1 MSQGFNIAVSA
12 ADVAGINADAIAAEL
27 AANGQQTAKVRDEFI
42 PAALTAATAL
52 ATALAEGPFS
62 VNIYGVDRTATQGEF
77 TVLTVTVSSFVTTG
91 EPAHVVSEPAPSAV
105 VNETT
110 AVPAT
115 ATAEPTVLEA
125 TLAEPAPADTVP
137 NTEVLP
143 EGSAPSAP
151 VEPAPGA
158 PVA

>member
-91 EPAHVVSEPAPSAV
+91 EPPHIVSEPAPA
-105 VNETT
+105 E
-110 AVPAT
+110 APAP
-115 ATAEPTVLEA
+115 APTVLEA

-143 EGSAPSAP
+143 EGSAPSAQ

>member
-1 MSQGFNIAVSA
+1 MSQGFNIAFSA

-27 AANGQQTAKVRDEFI
+27 AANGQQTAKVRDEFV

-52 ATALAEGPFS
+52 ATALGEGPFS

-77 TVLTVTVSSFVTTG
+77 SVLTVTVSSFVTTG
-91 EPAHVVSEPAPSAV
+91 EPPHGVSEPAPVEA
-105 VNETT
+105 
-110 AVPAT
+110 PAP
-115 ATAEPTVLEA
+115 APTVLEA

-151 VEPAPGA
+151 VEAPAEPAPGA

>member
-91 EPAHVVSEPAPSAV
+91 EPPHIVSEPAPA
-105 VNETT
+105 E
-110 AVPAT
+110 APAP
-115 ATAEPTVLEA
+115 APTVLEA